1 VCHQGPRADVFGI
14 GSLLAFNTNLHSRK
28 ADNLVRV
35 IMEGVATDR
44 AGVHGA
50 MPAYAKHFDDAQMTA
65 LVTYLRRRFAPD
77 QPPWANAAETVAR
90 IRAAR

>member
-1 VCHQGPRADVFGI
+1 VFGI
-14 GSLLAFNTNLHSRK
+14 GSSLAFNTNLHSTR

-50 MPAYAKHFDDAQMTA
+50 MPSFAKHFDDRQLTE
-65 LVTYLRRRFAPD
+65 LVMYLRKRFAPD
-77 QPPWANAAETVAR
+77 QPAWADIAETVAR
-90 IRAAR
+90 VQAAR